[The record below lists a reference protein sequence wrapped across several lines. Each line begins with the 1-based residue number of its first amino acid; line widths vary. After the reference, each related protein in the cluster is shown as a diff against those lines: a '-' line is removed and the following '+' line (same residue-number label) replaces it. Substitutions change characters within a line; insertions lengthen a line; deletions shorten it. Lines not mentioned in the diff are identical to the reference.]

1 MVEVPW
7 FAQLLRLHWRTVG
20 TLAVSVMSFV
30 VICVQAREMEPG
42 GIGAPGE
49 AAPRLA
55 AQESEAGTGAATMWT
70 PTAKGT
76 SVADPR

>member
-55 AQESEAGTGAATMWT
+55 AQESEAGTGAATM
-70 PTAKGT
+70 
-76 SVADPR
+76 